1 MSEVKKTAPSIRG
14 QLKQHIIHVPDIIDT
29 ATGIRINGKLIRSL
43 IFTTDVA
50 IMRNMNADAVIAVYP
65 FTPQPVITQALMMA
79 ADVPVFCGVGGGTT
93 TGTRVVN
100 LAKHAEYQGAMGVVL
115 NAPTQNKIIS
125 EIAAEIDIP
134 IIITVVNDKTDLRE
148 RINAGA
154 SIFNVSGASRTAQ
167 LVREIRSSF
176 PNIPIIATG
185 GPNDETILK
194 TIEAGANAITYTP
207 PSNGELFSELMK
219 KYRGEV

>member
-1 MSEVKKTAPSIRG
+1 MSEAKKTAPSIRG

-93 TGTRVVN
+93 TGPRVVN

-125 EIAAEIDIP
+125 EIASEIDIP

-185 GPNDETILK
+185 GPNDETILE